1 MDGCWSTCRLPDG
14 NVSLPHKF
22 VTETESDA
30 GLRSRYCRERDR
42 GPHRQDRGEL
52 QDRAQCHH
60 RSWGRGGGWSLYQ
73 ENHCTERSQDKKSF
87 MVRKLH
93 HWLGVSLYCTFCKI
107 HFYKVFYF
115 SCVVGRWV
123 RMENVCVL
131 GEDVNVK
138 DEIYLNGGKVLPH
151 KSIGSSVTEPQII
164 M

>member
-1 MDGCWSTCRLPDG
+1 
-14 NVSLPHKF
+14 
-22 VTETESDA
+22 
-30 GLRSRYCRERDR
+30 
-42 GPHRQDRGEL
+42 
-52 QDRAQCHH
+52 
-60 RSWGRGGGWSLYQ
+60 
-73 ENHCTERSQDKKSF
+73 

-93 HWLGVSLYCTFCKI
+93 HWLGVSLFCRFCKI
-107 HFYKVFYF
+107 PFYKVFYF